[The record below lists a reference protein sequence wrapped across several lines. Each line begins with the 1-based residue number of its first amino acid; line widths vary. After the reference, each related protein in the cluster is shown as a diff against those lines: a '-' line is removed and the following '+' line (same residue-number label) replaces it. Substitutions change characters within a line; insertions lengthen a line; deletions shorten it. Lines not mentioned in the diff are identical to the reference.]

1 VASALRCYLLIR
13 GSHPI
18 ASPWQVV
25 RRNPLRKE
33 WLWYFRV
40 TRTAWFPGGSQRGW
54 EQAPRT
60 PRGRLVGSTGSWM
73 AWRCRH
79 TPDFP
84 QGAPPRASVRTILP
98 DHPIGGPQLG
108 GTEKTEH
115 PMLTRLEV
123 PAGRTCRCR
132 FRFVPFHVSMTSS
145 EMNPVPTRSL
155 GPRCWV
161 GF

>member
-1 VASALRCYLLIR
+1 MRPGGSRNDSTTILEKPGGCFDIKSDQRFKCGRPVSAGRKTPVASALRCYLLIR

-60 PRGRLVGSTGSWM
+60 PRG
-73 AWRCRH
+73 
-79 TPDFP
+79 
-84 QGAPPRASVRTILP
+84 
-98 DHPIGGPQLG
+98 
-108 GTEKTEH
+108 
-115 PMLTRLEV
+115 
-123 PAGRTCRCR
+123 
-132 FRFVPFHVSMTSS
+132 
-145 EMNPVPTRSL
+145 
-155 GPRCWV
+155 
-161 GF
+161 